1 MTRTKNVMGADE
13 LIRFLEKLPEE
24 LYTKAV
30 TQTIKSEASKVAKL
44 ARSQAPFWT
53 GTLQRS
59 VRVSTKLLTRVGG
72 VSSQIKVGGKNKK
85 GDAYYARWVE
95 HGFRHVVGPQS
106 GKRGSVFK
114 KRGNRIREGRGSV
127 WVAPRPSPQL
137 GFLRYALDQRRAL
150 VVSSMVKKVRSIV
163 KKNMKAQ
170 AANGNA

>member
-1 MTRTKNVMGADE
+1 MGADE
-13 LIRFLEKLPEE
+13 LIKFLERLPEE

-44 ARSQAPFWT
+44 ARSQAPYWT

-59 VRVSTKLLTRVGG
+59 VRMSTKLLTRASA

-95 HGFRHVVGPQS
+95 HGFRHVVGPRS
-106 GKRGSVFK
+106 GRRGSMFK
-114 KRGNRIREGRGSV
+114 KRGNRIREGRNSV
-127 WVAPRPSPQL
+127 WVPPRPNAQL
-137 GFLRYALDQRRAL
+137 GFLRYALDQRKGL
-150 VVSSMVKKVRSIV
+150 IVSSMVKKVRSIV